1 MNAVATPART
11 KNSSAS
17 GKKAQAQ
24 NPPANRTATH
34 NYPVDSIK
42 AAFGQVEVLLSE
54 AYMTDEGHDWS
65 GNSDR
70 LLSIAQGLA
79 DKAEID
85 PPQGTRIAQVAFD
98 IAALICAAR
107 LVPGD
112 KEGPRRKAL
121 IDQAAV
127 HLNWLTECDTSGSDC
142 CDPGVPRPAP
152 PNATPP
158 SQPTSTSEEAECLEL
173 ARQANYEIQRLAETM
188 QVLAEHF
195 GNEEHPIA
203 NGIAARTIVLSEI
216 VFHAAALHGEGR
228 AESTSLTKLQRA
240 FKGSGCV

>member
-1 MNAVATPART
+1 MNAFATPARA

-24 NPPANRTATH
+24 NPPADRTATH
-34 NYPVDSIK
+34 NFPADAIK
-42 AAFGQVEVLLSE
+42 AAFGKVEVLLSE
-54 AYMTDEGHDWS
+54 AYMTDEGHEWS

-79 DKAEID
+79 DKAEIA
-85 PPQGTRIAQVAFD
+85 PPQGTRISQVAFD

-152 PNATPP
+152 PNTTPP
-158 SQPTSTSEEAECLEL
+158 GQPTGTSEEAECLEL
-173 ARQANYEIQRLAETM
+173 ARQATYEIEKLAEAM
-188 QVLAEHF
+188 QVMSEHF
-195 GNEEHPIA
+195 GNEDHPIA

-216 VFHAAALHGEGR
+216 IFHAAALHGEGR
-228 AESTSLTKLQRA
+228 AESRPLQELQRA
-240 FKGSGCV
+240 FKGRI